1 MNKLICLAAALAMPA
16 SALAQEPC
24 GAPSLM
30 GPRVRNLPR
39 WSAAVMEP
47 PVLGETRLTQGNL
60 AAARNLVLAR
70 QAIVLAP
77 RIRYLAAP
85 IVLTDATGRD
95 LAHSV
100 PLGRGAPIT
109 FWRDQEG
116 IKQCAIG
123 WQNGLF
129 GGAAGDGHMR
139 WVCLEDRNGD
149 GRYDNAWRPFTRSMG
164 LSFSRLDI
172 PIDPPVATL
181 AEPPADAQV
190 RTNARAT
197 LGGFRLERVILVTRI
212 DAASIRIEE
221 RMGPTGRGGLIV
233 RTDVPLAAPA
243 ERTLSGVTVR
253 IIPAGPGAATLIMG
267 GAFNANDIR
276 IRCDGSQIEIGEVD
290 LSTQFGFPDW

>member
-1 MNKLICLAAALAMPA
+1 MKTLICLAAALAMPG
-16 SALAQEPC
+16 SALAQELC
-24 GAPSLM
+24 GAPGLM

-47 PVLGETRLTQGNL
+47 PLLGETRLAEGNL
-60 AAARNLVLAR
+60 IAARNLILAR
-70 QAIVLAP
+70 QAIILAP

-85 IVLTDATGRD
+85 VTLVDATGRD

-109 FWRDQEG
+109 FWRDQQG

-129 GGAAGDGHMR
+129 GGATGDGHMR
-139 WVCLEDRNGD
+139 WICLEDRNGD
-149 GRYDNAWRPFTRSMG
+149 GRYEYAWRPFTRSMG
-164 LSFSRLDI
+164 LSFSRLDMA
-172 PIDPPVATL
+172 IDPPVATL

-197 LGGFRLERVILVTRI
+197 LSEFRLERVILVTRI
-212 DAASIRIEE
+212 DARSLRIEE

-233 RTDVPLAAPA
+233 RTDVPLTAPA
-243 ERTLSGVTVR
+243 QRILSGVTIQIV
-253 IIPAGPGAATLIMG
+253 PAGPGAATLIVR
-267 GAFNANDIR
+267 GAFNANDFR
-276 IRCDGSQIEIGEVD
+276 VRCDGSQIEIGEAD